1 MRKKYTKSKMEI
13 IAFDTEDVITASSGT
28 PTGEDATEDDDGYGD
43 DLGDLS

>member
-1 MRKKYTKSKMEI
+1 MRKKYTKSEMEI
-13 IAFDTEDVITASSGT
+13 IAFDTEDVITTSGT

>member
-28 PTGEDATEDDDGYGD
+28 PTGEDATEDDGYGD